1 VGCLKGER
9 VIMKKW
15 ALFRVKNAML
25 LANMISNTIGVC
37 VVLFLS
43 QTIRLPASE
52 VSELAARIN
61 QVFIPCSFL
70 LPLALTILYEK
81 PIRSYL
87 TKASL
92 QRPVD
97 EKERMDARRRLLNEP
112 FFLIALDMG
121 VWFAAALIYSAIFWA
136 YHVEWAVVQAA
147 FLLNSHTGLIT
158 TTVAFFVF
166 EFVMQRRVVPY
177 LFPEGSLFMTPG
189 TIRIRIRT
197 RLVAFL
203 FASNL
208 VPFLTFL
215 YAVHGTFQSRRDPV
229 EILEQLQTTI
239 ISEALI
245 FMGVGIWLVYLV
257 SSNMTR
263 PLQET
268 VRVLQQVRN
277 GQFENKVRVTSN
289 DEIGYTGDVIN
300 EMTEGLKERDFIK
313 EVFGKYVS
321 KEIRDEILSGKVTL
335 DGELRQVT
343 VLFADLR
350 NFTPMVET
358 TPPKEVVKIIN
369 SYFREMDEAINHHH
383 GLVIQYIGD
392 EIEAVFGA
400 PIYRNDHPVLAV
412 RAAMDM
418 KERLRRVNR
427 ELNLRGFPSLF
438 HGIGIHTGE
447 VLAANIGSPERL
459 SYALVGD
466 TVNLASR
473 VQGLNKEFG
482 TEILITAATR
492 AALDGDFSLRGLP
505 ATPVKG
511 KSGLVELYAVE

>member
-1 VGCLKGER
+1 VE
-9 VIMKKW
+9 VIAMNRW
-15 ALFRVKNAML
+15 GLIRAKNAML
-25 LANMISNTIGVC
+25 LANIASNAVGVC

-43 QTIRLPASE
+43 ETIGSPSSE
-52 VSELAARIN
+52 ITELTLRIN
-61 QVFIPCSFL
+61 RFFVPCSFL
-70 LPLALTILYEK
+70 LPVVLTLLYEK

-87 TKASL
+87 RNVSHQKRVT
-92 QRPVD
+92 
-97 EKERMDARRRLLNEP
+97 EKETMEARRRLLNEP

-121 VWFAAALIYSAIFWA
+121 IWLAAAVLYAVLFSAHGGDWPVI
-136 YHVEWAVVQAA
+136 QTA
-147 FLLNSHTGLIT
+147 FLLNSHAGLIT

-177 LFPEGSLFMTPG
+177 LFPEGSLSTTPG
-189 TIRIRIRT
+189 TIRIRIRV

-208 VPFLTFL
+208 IPFVTFL
-215 YAVHGTFQSRRDPV
+215 HAVHSSFQSHRDPV
-229 EILEQLQTTI
+229 EILGQLQTTI

-268 VRVLQQVRN
+268 VRVLQQIRN

-343 VLFADLR
+343 LLFADLR

-412 RAAMDM
+412 RAALEM
-418 KERLRRVNR
+418 KERLRGVNR
-427 ELNLRGFPSLF
+427 ELNRRGYPDLF

-492 AALDGDFSLRGLP
+492 AALNGDFSLRELP

>member
-1 VGCLKGER
+1 LPDQEEG

-15 ALFRVKNAML
+15 VLLGAKNAML
-25 LANMISNTIGVC
+25 LANIASNAVGVC

-43 QTIRLPASE
+43 ETIGSASSE
-52 VSELAARIN
+52 ITELALRIN
-61 QVFIPCSFL
+61 RFFVPCSFL
-70 LPLALTILYEK
+70 LPVVLTLLYER

-87 TKASL
+87 TNVSL
-92 QRPVD
+92 RKGVT
-97 EKERMDARRRLLNEP
+97 EKETIGARRRLLNEP

-121 VWFAAALIYSAIFWA
+121 IWLAAAVLYAVLFSAHGADGPVIRT
-136 YHVEWAVVQAA
+136 A
-147 FLLNSHTGLIT
+147 FLLNSHAGLIT
-158 TTVAFFVF
+158 TTIAFFVF

-177 LFPEGSLFMTPG
+177 VFPEGSLSATPG
-189 TIRIRIRT
+189 TIRIRIRV

-203 FASNL
+203 FACNL
-208 VPFLTFL
+208 IPFLTFL
-215 YAVHGTFQSRRDPV
+215 YAVHSSFQSRRDPV

-239 ISEALI
+239 LSETLI
-245 FMGVGIWLVYLV
+245 FMGVGIWLVFLV

-268 VRVLQQVRN
+268 VRVLQGVRN
-277 GQFENKVRVTSN
+277 GQFGNKVRVTSN

-321 KEIRDEILSGKVTL
+321 KEIRDEILSGRVTL

-358 TPPKEVVKIIN
+358 TPPKEVVKVIN

-492 AALDGDFSLRGLP
+492 AALNGDFSLRELP

>member
-1 VGCLKGER
+1 
-9 VIMKKW
+9 MKKW
-15 ALFRVKNAML
+15 ALLRVKNAML
-25 LANMISNTIGVC
+25 LANLVSNAIGVC
-37 VVLFLS
+37 VVVFLS
-43 QTIRLPASE
+43 RTISLPTAE
-52 VSELAARIN
+52 VSQLALRIN
-61 QVFIPCSFL
+61 QVFLPCSFL
-70 LPLALTILYEK
+70 LPLVLTVLYEK
-81 PIRSYL
+81 PIRFYL
-87 TKASL
+87 RNASL
-92 QRPVD
+92 QRPVN
-97 EKERMDARRRLLNEP
+97 EKEKRDALRRLLNEP

-121 VWFAAALIYSAIFWA
+121 IWLAAAVIYSAVFWSYDA
-136 YHVEWAVVQAA
+136 GWPVVQTA
-147 FLLNSHTGLIT
+147 FLLSSHTGLIT

-166 EFVMQRRVVPY
+166 EFVMQRRVIPHV
-177 LFPEGSLFMTPG
+177 FPEGGLSMTPG
-189 TIRIRIRT
+189 TIRIRIRV

-203 FASNL
+203 FACNL
-208 VPFLTFL
+208 IPFLTFL
-215 YAVHGTFQSRRDPV
+215 YAVHSSFQSRRDPV

-239 ISEALI
+239 ISETLI
-245 FMGVGIWLVYLV
+245 FMGVGIWLVFLV

-268 VRVLQQVRN
+268 VRVLQGVRN
-277 GQFENKVRVTSN
+277 GQFGNKVRVTSN

-321 KEIRDEILSGKVTL
+321 KEIRDEILSGRVTL

-350 NFTPMVET
+350 NFTPLVET
-358 TPPKEVVKIIN
+358 TPPKEVVKVIN

-427 ELNLRGFPSLF
+427 ELNRRGFPSLF

-492 AALDGDFSLRGLP
+492 AALNGDFSLRELP